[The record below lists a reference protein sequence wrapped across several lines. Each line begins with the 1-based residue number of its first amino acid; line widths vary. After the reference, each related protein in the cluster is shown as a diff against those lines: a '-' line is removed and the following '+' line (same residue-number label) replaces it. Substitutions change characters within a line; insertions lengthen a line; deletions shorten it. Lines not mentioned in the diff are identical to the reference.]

1 MGRPGPMLI
10 LRGCAMNRDEALQTL
25 GLRGEADWHAI
36 DRAYW
41 TKVRAAQGRASR
53 DGRAASEV
61 EALNEAYAAL
71 SPAGA
76 APRRRLETLGPAPR
90 PLFPDEIVLWIG
102 REGGRMSR
110 RWPGRNPE
118 IALMLGAS
126 IALALFALVGGA
138 GATYVA
144 VPLAVVFL
152 AAWAPWRGEAEPP
165 AEGGRRRPEGRGRK
179 RAA

>member
-1 MGRPGPMLI
+1 MLI
-10 LRGCAMNRDEALQTL
+10 ARGCVMNRDEALQTL

-36 DRAYW
+36 ERAYW
-41 TKVRAAQGRASR
+41 TKVRAAQGRAGR
-53 DGRAASEV
+53 DGGAASEV

-71 SPAGA
+71 SPTGA
-76 APRRRLETLGPAPR
+76 ERPR
-90 PLFPDEIVLWIG
+90 
-102 REGGRMSR
+102 
-110 RWPGRNPE
+110 RNPE

-138 GATYVA
+138 GAVYVA

-152 AAWAPWRGEAEPP
+152 AAWAPWRAEADSP
-165 AEGGRRRPEGRGRK
+165 AERGGRRPEGRERK